1 MAKSEGQ
8 KMKLFVLKDILER
21 ETDAT
26 HGITM
31 ARILELLS
39 MRGIKA
45 ERKSIYDDLRAFREQ
60 DILDG
65 LCRRDKTES
74 MLSPAALLKFL
85 S

>member
-60 DILDG
+60 DISSG
-65 LCRRDKTES
+65 VNRAWRS
-74 MLSPAALLKFL
+74 G
-85 S
+85 